1 MHNLELNHISLI
13 QFKNYSSSEFIF
25 EQPVIAITGKNGVGK
40 TNLLDAIYYL
50 CFTKSYFGTSD
61 QAQVKTGM
69 QGFRVAGKLSTD
81 QVGYDVD
88 IILRENGK
96 KEISCSGALYEKF
109 SAHIGKFPAV
119 MIAPDDIELIN
130 GSSEIRRRFL
140 DTILC
145 QTDSDYLQTLIRYN
159 KILQQRNSYLKQAYL
174 LKKRDGALLD
184 TIDEQLTAEG
194 TVIFQKRKDFAPL
207 FRQHIL
213 NYYKEVAGVPET
225 ADFRYESLLEQQP
238 LAELLSQ
245 SREKDYL
252 LQRTQFGIHRDNL
265 ELDLEGQPFKN
276 RGSQGQKKSLLFA
289 LKLAEATTLAE
300 KKGFS
305 PILLLDDVFEKL
317 DAVRMENLINH
328 ICHQMNAQIF
338 LTDTHP
344 ERIDTLFKNMG
355 KQVQHILLS

>member
-1 MHNLELNHISLI
+1 MLHLNHISLV
-13 QFKNYSSSEFIF
+13 QFKNYGSADFSF
-25 EQPVIAITGKNGVGK
+25 EAPVIAITGRNGVGK
-40 TNLLDAIYYL
+40 TYLLDAIYYL

-61 QAQVKTGM
+61 QAQVQTGM
-69 QGFRVAGKLSTD
+69 QGFRVAGKLSND
-81 QVGYDVD
+81 EAGYDVD

-184 TIDEQLTAEG
+184 TIDEQLAAEG
-194 TVIFQKRKDFAPL
+194 TVIFQKRKDFSPL
-207 FRQHIL
+207 FREHIL

-245 SREKDYL
+245 AREKDYL

-317 DAVRMENLINH
+317 DALRMENLLNH
-328 ICHQMNAQIF
+328 ICHKMNAQIF

-344 ERIDTLFKNMG
+344 ERINSIFKNMG
-355 KQVQHILLS
+355 REIQHISL